1 MLDDGRIPNIVPW
14 FRERTAGLPE
24 PMADELTTWFELEL
38 SGSTTPPR
46 VKARPHRLEND
57 QSRLA
62 SREAGCPLL
71 REDRRV
77 MRLVISVIAAQQLA
91 ELGLDWASA

>member
-1 MLDDGRIPNIVPW
+1 
-14 FRERTAGLPE
+14 
-24 PMADELTTWFELEL
+24 MADVKLGPSDSLGGGMGADGFPASRVREGV
-38 SGSTTPPR
+38 GSRQVLGACPGGVADR
-46 VKARPHRLEND
+46 ELEND

-77 MRLVISVIAAQQLA
+77 MRLVISVIAAQVIRDS
-91 ELGLDWASA
+91 ECWMSRS

>member
-1 MLDDGRIPNIVPW
+1 MGSWTGLWAGPGEVAD
-14 FRERTAGLPE
+14 RE
-24 PMADELTTWFELEL
+24 
-38 SGSTTPPR
+38 
-46 VKARPHRLEND
+46 LEND

-77 MRLVISVIAAQQLA
+77 MRLVISVIAAQVINDS
-91 ELGLDWASA
+91 ECWMSRS